1 MYSITRP
8 MNLFTY
14 NHHDSINH
22 NARPYDIDDIKRNS
36 DLFQRILK
44 VFENIEPNQ
53 KIYIEKTT
61 NILKR
66 DDGIVLLPLFITR
79 WWYNQGRDS
88 LLEILKTTFD
98 DYSKLLDML
107 IRAARCNN
115 TNKVL
120 EKIKEDNYEFTK
132 SIEQGL
138 TNIKITYPEFK
149 EIHTEIENLIGFF
162 VDYRILVEDSRL
174 ENATPILTTSVDD
187 VD

>member
-1 MYSITRP
+1 

-14 NHHDSINH
+14 NHQDSINH
-22 NARPYDIDDIKRNS
+22 KPRHYDIDDIKRNS
-36 DLFQRILK
+36 DLFQSRLK

-53 KIYIEKTT
+53 KIYIEEET

-66 DDGIVLLPLFITR
+66 DDGIVLFPLFITR

-88 LLEILKTTFD
+88 LLEILKITFD

-120 EKIKEDNYEFTK
+120 EKLNEDNYEFTK
-132 SIEQGL
+132 TIEQGL

-149 EIHTEIENLIGFF
+149 EIHAEIESMIGYF
-162 VDYRILVEDSRL
+162 VDYRILVEDSRFTN
-174 ENATPILTTSVDD
+174 ETSIITTSVDE